1 MQNFWN
7 KEPALIIGFVQSA
20 VILAVSFGLN
30 LTTEQQGAILAVTS
44 TLLALL
50 TRSKVTPAP

>member
-7 KEPALIIGFVQSA
+7 KEPALIIGLVQA
-20 VILAVSFGLN
+20 AIALTVSFGIE
-30 LTTEQQGAILAVTS
+30 LTNEQTGAIMAITAA
-44 TLLALL
+44 LLALL